1 MGTEGDG
8 VSFEQEWAQLKAD
21 ALARQAEGGMQLNQL
36 PADSGGGAPDLVAKA
51 DSINGNSN
59 LLVEIAG
66 LLHEGRPDAEL
77 TTLARNPRTHE
88 DVARQVE
95 RFAEFAGDQFL
106 DTMALFAALSTRLR
120 TVGGDFAEIEDET
133 ARRFLET
140 VLDGRYVSPG
150 TR

>member
-1 MGTEGDG
+1 M
-8 VSFEQEWAQLKAD
+8 SFEQEWAQLKAD
-21 ALARQAEGGMQLNQL
+21 ALARQAEGGMRLNQL
-36 PADSGGGAPDLVAKA
+36 PADSGAGAPAAGQDLVAKA
-51 DSINGNSN
+51 DSINGNAN

-77 TTLARNPRTHE
+77 TTMARIPRTHG
-88 DVARQVE
+88 DVAGQVE

-120 TVGGDFAEIEDET
+120 TVGGDFAAIEDET
-133 ARRFLET
+133 ARRFLEA
-140 VLDGRYVSPG
+140 VLAGRYVSPG

>member
-1 MGTEGDG
+1 M
-8 VSFEQEWAQLKAD
+8 SFEQEWAQLKAD
-21 ALARQAEGGMQLNQL
+21 ALARQAEGGMRLNQL
-36 PADSGGGAPDLVAKA
+36 PADSGAGVPAASGKDLVANA
-51 DSINGNSN
+51 DSINGNAN

-66 LLHEGRPDAEL
+66 FLHEGRPDAEL
-77 TTLARNPRTHE
+77 TTMAREPRTHR

-106 DTMALFAALSTRLR
+106 DTMAPFAALSTRLR
-120 TVGGDFAEIEDET
+120 TVGGTFAEIEDET
-133 ARRFLET
+133 ARRFLEA

>member
-1 MGTEGDG
+1 M
-8 VSFEQEWAQLKAD
+8 SFEQEWAQLKAD
-21 ALARQAEGGMQLNQL
+21 ALARQAEGGMRLNQL
-36 PADSGGGAPDLVAKA
+36 PADSGGGAPVATGVDLVAKA
-51 DSINGNSN
+51 DSINGNAN

-77 TTLARNPRTHE
+77 TTMARQPRTHG

-95 RFAEFAGDQFL
+95 RFAEFAEDQFM

-120 TVGGDFAEIEDET
+120 TVGGDFAAIEDET
-133 ARRFLET
+133 ARRFLAA

>member
-1 MGTEGDG
+1 M
-8 VSFEQEWAQLKAD
+8 SFEQEWAQLKAD
-21 ALARQAEGGMQLNQL
+21 ALARQAEGGMRPNQL
-36 PADSGGGAPDLVAKA
+36 PVDSGGGAPVASGKDLVAKT
-51 DSINGNSN
+51 DSINGNAN

-77 TTLARNPRTHE
+77 TTMARKPRTHE

-120 TVGGDFAEIEDET
+120 MAGGHFAVIEDET
-133 ARRFLET
+133 AHRFLEA
-140 VLDGRYVSPG
+140 VLDGRYVSPE

>member
-1 MGTEGDG
+1 M
-8 VSFEQEWAQLKAD
+8 SFEQEWAQLKAD
-21 ALARQAEGGMQLNQL
+21 ALARQAEGSMRLNQL
-36 PADSGGGAPDLVAKA
+36 PADSGAGVPAVSGKDLVANT
-51 DSINGNSN
+51 DSINGNAN

-66 LLHEGRPDAEL
+66 FLHEGRPDAEL
-77 TTLARNPRTHE
+77 TTMAREPRAHG

-120 TVGGDFAEIEDET
+120 TAGGTFAAIEDET
-133 ARRFLET
+133 ARRFLEA